1 MGAEAGVGVVPAPLA
16 VLLDT
21 LDLETI
27 DRKLF
32 RGKTPPTRLQRIF
45 GGQVAAQAL
54 VAAHRS
60 VPDKTVHS
68 LHAYF
73 LRAGDPAAPV
83 VYEVDPIRDG
93 RSYATRRVV
102 GVQDGRAIFNLQAS
116 FKLAEPGYDRQVP
129 FPDGVAEPATLPS
142 WRGFGIDEA
151 AEDGDRQLPP
161 PSFPFELR
169 MAPPLGGH
177 DRLLWFRTLGPLRDD
192 PTLHA
197 CVAAYASDLTLLSVP
212 IEAFARQEAAA
223 GRMMDPPSF
232 VASLDHA
239 MWFHRP
245 FRVDRWMLYAQS
257 SPSSGDGRG
266 LCLGQMFTAEGSLAI
281 TVVQEGAI
289 RPPLAGRPPA
299 G

>member
-1 MGAEAGVGVVPAPLA
+1 MATDAGEATGPLA

-21 LDLETI
+21 LDLEAI
-27 DRKLF
+27 DRNLF

-54 VAAHRS
+54 VAAGRS
-60 VPDKTVHS
+60 VVGKTVHS

-73 LRAGDPAAPV
+73 LRAGDPAASV

-102 GVQDGRAIFNLQAS
+102 GVQDGRAIFNLQVS
-116 FKLAEPGYDRQVP
+116 FKVAEPGYDRQAP
-129 FPDGVAEPATLPS
+129 FPDGVADPASLPT
-142 WRGFGIDEA
+142 WRRFGFD
-151 AEDGDRQLPP
+151 DRGDDDPDALPP

-169 MAPPLGGH
+169 LSPPAGGY
-177 DRLLWFRTLGPLRDD
+177 DRLIWWRTLGALPED

-212 IEAFARQEAAA
+212 IEAYAREAAAA
-223 GRMMDPPSF
+223 GRVFEPPAF

-245 FRVDRWMLYAQS
+245 LRVDRWMLYAQS

-266 LCLGQMFTAEGSLAI
+266 LCLGRMFGIDRSLAI

-289 RPPLAGRPPA
+289 RPPR
-299 G
+299 

>member
-1 MGAEAGVGVVPAPLA
+1 MATEPRPVAGPLA
-16 VLLDT
+16 VLLDA

-27 DRKLF
+27 DRNLF

-54 VAAHRS
+54 VAAHRT

-116 FKLAEPGYDRQVP
+116 FKLPESGYDRQVR
-129 FPDGVAEPATLPS
+129 FPEDAADPASLPN
-142 WRGFGIDEA
+142 WTGFGFDDPDKDEEA
-151 AEDGDRQLPP
+151 LPP
-161 PSFPFELR
+161 PSSPFELR
-169 MAPPLGGH
+169 MAPPAGGYA
-177 DRLLWFRTLGPLRDD
+177 RLLWFRTLGALPED

-212 IEAFARQEAAA
+212 LETFAREAAAA
-223 GRMMDPPSF
+223 GRTMEPPAF

-257 SPSSGDGRG
+257 SPTSGDGRG
-266 LCLGQMFTAEGSLAI
+266 LCLGHMFGADGTLGI

-289 RPPLAGRPPA
+289 RPPRPGDA
-299 G
+299 VRG

>member
-1 MGAEAGVGVVPAPLA
+1 MVIDAGEVTGPLA

-27 DRKLF
+27 DRNLF

-54 VAAHRS
+54 VAAGRT
-60 VPDKTVHS
+60 VVGKTVHS

-102 GVQDGRAIFNLQAS
+102 GVQDGRAIFNLQVS
-116 FKLAEPGYDRQVP
+116 FKVPEPGYDRQAP
-129 FPDGVAEPATLPS
+129 FPDGVTDPEALPT
-142 WRGFGIDEA
+142 WKGFGLDDRSEDNPEA
-151 AEDGDRQLPP
+151 LPP

-169 MAPPLGGH
+169 MADPAGGY
-177 DRLLWFRTLGPLRDD
+177 DRLIWWRTLGPLPED

-197 CVAAYASDLTLLSVP
+197 CIAAYASDLTLLSVP
-212 IEAFARQEAAA
+212 IEAYAREAAAA
-223 GRMMDPPSF
+223 GRDFEPPAF

-245 FRVDRWMLYAQS
+245 LRVDRFMLYAQS

-266 LCLGQMFTAEGSLAI
+266 LCLGQMFGLDRSLAI

-289 RPPLAGRPPA
+289 RPPL
-299 G
+299 